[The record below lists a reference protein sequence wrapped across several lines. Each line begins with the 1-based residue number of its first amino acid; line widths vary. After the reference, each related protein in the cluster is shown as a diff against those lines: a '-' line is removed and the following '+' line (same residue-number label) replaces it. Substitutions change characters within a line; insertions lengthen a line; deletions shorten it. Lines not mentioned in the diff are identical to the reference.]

1 MLREYQMHGQNS
13 RFRPS
18 SRMTND
24 EAKPSPSACSRV
36 AIMSTIPEDLKY
48 TAEHEWVNIE
58 NEIATIGIT
67 DYAQDALTDVV
78 WVELPMIGD
87 KVESME
93 PFASVESVKSV
104 SEIYAPLSGEVIEVN
119 EDLEAAPE
127 TINND
132 PYGDGWICRIKLDT
146 KELSGLLNH
155 EDYRSLL
162 GE

>member
-1 MLREYQMHGQNS
+1 MD
-13 RFRPS
+13 S
-18 SRMTND
+18 SKTKRNEEEKT
-24 EAKPSPSACSRV
+24 SPSVYSRKV
-36 AIMSTIPEDLKY
+36 IMSSIPEDLSY
-48 TAEHEWVNIE
+48 TAEHEWVSIE
-58 NEIATIGIT
+58 NDIATIGIT

-104 SEIYAPLSGEVIEVN
+104 SEIYAPLSGEIVEVN

-127 TINND
+127 TVNSD
-132 PYGDGWICRIKLDT
+132 PYGEGWICKIKSDT
-146 KELSGLLNH
+146 EDLSELLTHQG
-155 EDYRSLL
+155 YRSLL

>member
-24 EAKPSPSACSRV
+24 EAKPSPSACLCE
-36 AIMSTIPEDLKY
+36 AIMSSIPKDLSY

-127 TINND
+127 KISND

-146 KELSGLLNH
+146 KDLSGLLNH

>member
-1 MLREYQMHGQNS
+1 MLGQNS
-13 RFRPS
+13 KFRPS
-18 SRMTND
+18 RKMAND
-24 EAKPSPSACSRV
+24 QAKPSPSACLRE
-36 AIMSTIPEDLKY
+36 AIMSSIPKDLSY
-48 TAEHEWVNIE
+48 TAEHEWVSIE

-132 PYGDGWICRIKLDT
+132 PYGNGWICRIKLDS
-146 KELSGLLNH
+146 EDLSGLLDH
-155 EDYRSLL
+155 EEYRSLL

>member
-1 MLREYQMHGQNS
+1 MHGQNS

-24 EAKPSPSACSRV
+24 EAKPSPSACPRV

-58 NEIATIGIT
+58 NESVTIGIT

-127 TINND
+127 KINND

-146 KELSGLLNH
+146 KDLSGLLNH

>member
-1 MLREYQMHGQNS
+1 MHGQNL

-24 EAKPSPSACSRV
+24 EAKPSPPACSRV

-146 KELSGLLNH
+146 EDLSGLLNH

>member
-1 MLREYQMHGQNS
+1 MHGRDS

-18 SRMTND
+18 SKMTID

-36 AIMSTIPEDLKY
+36 IIMSTIPKDLSY

-146 KELSGLLNH
+146 KDLSGLLNH

>member
-1 MLREYQMHGQNS
+1 
-13 RFRPS
+13 
-18 SRMTND
+18 
-24 EAKPSPSACSRV
+24 
-36 AIMSTIPEDLKY
+36 
-48 TAEHEWVNIE
+48 
-58 NEIATIGIT
+58 
-67 DYAQDALTDVV
+67 
-78 WVELPMIGD
+78 MIGD

-127 TINND
+127 KINND

-146 KELSGLLNH
+146 KDLSGLLNH